1 MQDGVGT
8 TEFPGNDMDVLE
20 NFQEEES
27 TMIEIQGGEEIDDS
41 AIEIVDEKEAFDND
55 KNLDMIDAI
64 MDGELQENDNMNN
77 GQDLNTKP
85 IEAQNPHSTDG
96 YVETPRELLIKA
108 QQEENVHNSFQPNPI
123 AMPLQLPSVEQMAK
137 ARALDEKARLEE
149 QQKRKEIK
157 ILKEKQAKAATKIQA
172 SARGK
177 LARKKVNDIRILKTN
192 AATKIQQYG
201 RKFYAKKKVQDKR
214 NKLALEKQQ
223 KELLLMEENERI
235 AKERALKEIERYNK
249 IQEDLLKEQQ
259 KQEQEELESISA
271 VDEYEEELPELTPS
285 ETQSVQ
291 NMGLDEDGEVVS
303 KGKLDVALDYLR
315 SNTVEAQRQMVEEE
329 EEALAKMHEEEEAL
343 RLERERQLEIEEY
356 MRLDPVNSHANLI
369 MMDGMNESLLHGASP
384 PAKTPQRLVS
394 ISPVYRN
401 KRWQNAAAVLI
412 QSV

>member
-1 MQDGVGT
+1 M
-8 TEFPGNDMDVLE
+8 
-20 NFQEEES
+20 
-27 TMIEIQGGEEIDDS
+27 
-41 AIEIVDEKEAFDND
+41 
-55 KNLDMIDAI
+55 
-64 MDGELQENDNMNN
+64 
-77 GQDLNTKP
+77 
-85 IEAQNPHSTDG
+85 
-96 YVETPRELLIKA
+96 
-108 QQEENVHNSFQPNPI
+108 
-123 AMPLQLPSVEQMAK
+123 
-137 ARALDEKARLEE
+137 
-149 QQKRKEIK
+149 
-157 ILKEKQAKAATKIQA
+157 
-172 SARGK
+172 
-177 LARKKVNDIRILKTN
+177 
-192 AATKIQQYG
+192 
-201 RKFYAKKKVQDKR
+201 
-214 NKLALEKQQ
+214 
-223 KELLLMEENERI
+223 
-235 AKERALKEIERYNK
+235 KEIERYNK

-271 VDEYEEELPELTPS
+271 IDEDEEELPELTPS

-343 RLERERQLEIEEY
+343 RLERERQSEIEEY

-412 QSV
+412 QSVWRGTHFRRVNKLMLVALQKLRGKHCESMSLLKCTKKKCKPKHASSKELSSY